1 MRWLIVMVE
10 QKVLDA
16 IKKARDTKKRNFKQ
30 TFDLAINLKNIDF
43 KKPEN
48 KIKAEI
54 KLPYAFKE
62 SKIGII
68 VDNLLPQTKDLEN
81 VLVLRKEQIEAY
93 GKNKKEAK
101 KLARECK
108 YFLAEAPLMPLVG
121 KFLGPF
127 LAPKNLMPSP
137 VPPTTPNLKSIVDQK
152 RNILKIQVKDSPTI
166 HVPVGVED
174 MKDEEIAENID
185 MIVKTVMTS
194 LPKGK
199 EQVKNI
205 IIKMTMGKP
214 VKVIL

>member
-1 MRWLIVMVE
+1 MAE

-16 IKKARDTKKRNFKQ
+16 IKKAREVIKKRNFKQ
-30 TFDLAINLKNIDF
+30 TFDLAINLKNIDL
-43 KKPEN
+43 KRPEN
-48 KIKAEI
+48 KIKTEVKI
-54 KLPYAFKE
+54 PHGFKE

-68 VDNLLPQTKDLEN
+68 ADNLLPQTKDLEN
-81 VLVLRKEQIEAY
+81 VVVVRKEQVEAF

-101 KLARECK
+101 KLARSCR

-121 KFLGPF
+121 KILGPI

-137 VPPTTPNLKSIVDQK
+137 IPPTTPNLKSLVDQK
-152 RNILKIQVKDSPTI
+152 RGVFKLQLKDSPTI

-174 MKDEEIAENID
+174 MKDEEVAENID
-185 MIVKTVMTS
+185 VIVKTVLTS
-194 LPKGK
+194 LPKGR

-205 IIKMTMGKP
+205 IIKLTMGKP

>member
-1 MRWLIVMVE
+1 MAE

-30 TFDLAINLKNIDF
+30 SFDLAINLKNIDL

-54 KLPYAFKE
+54 KIPHISRE

-68 VDNLLPQTKDLEN
+68 ADNLLPQTRDLEN
-81 VLVLRKEQIEAY
+81 IIVIRKDQIEAF

-101 KLARECK
+101 KLARSCK
-108 YFLAEAPLMPLVG
+108 YFLAEAPLMPAVG
-121 KFLGPF
+121 KALGPI

-137 VPPTTPNLKSIVDQK
+137 IPPTTPNLKAIIDQK
-152 RNILKIQVKDSPTI
+152 RDILKVQLKDSPTI
-166 HVPVGVED
+166 HVPVGSED

-185 MIVKTVMTS
+185 VIVRTVMTS
-194 LPKGK
+194 LPKGR

>member
-1 MRWLIVMVE
+1 MAE

-30 TFDLAINLKNIDF
+30 SFDLAINLKNIDL

-54 KLPYAFKE
+54 KIPHISKE
-62 SKIGII
+62 SKIGVIA
-68 VDNLLPQTKDLEN
+68 DNLLPQTKDLEN
-81 VLVLRKEQIEAY
+81 IIVIRKDQIEAF

-101 KLARECK
+101 KLARSCK
-108 YFLAEAPLMPLVG
+108 YFLAEAPLMPAVG
-121 KFLGPF
+121 KALGPI

-137 VPPTTPNLKSIVDQK
+137 IPPTTPNLKAIIDQK
-152 RNILKIQVKDSPTI
+152 RDILKVQLKDSPTI
-166 HVPVGVED
+166 HVPVGSED

-185 MIVKTVMTS
+185 VIVRTVMTS
-194 LPKGK
+194 LPKGR

>member
-1 MRWLIVMVE
+1 MTE

-16 IKKARDTKKRNFKQ
+16 IKKAREVVKKRNFKQ
-30 TFDLAINLKNIDF
+30 TFDLAINLKSIDL

-48 KIKAEI
+48 KIKAEVKI
-54 KLPYAFKE
+54 PHFFKE

-68 VDNLLPQTKDLEN
+68 ADNLLPQTKDLEN
-81 VLVLRKEQIEAY
+81 VVVVRKEQIEAF

-101 KLARECK
+101 KLARSCR
-108 YFLAEAPLMPLVG
+108 YFLAEAPLMPMIG
-121 KFLGPF
+121 KALGQV
-127 LAPKNLMPSP
+127 LAPKNLMPLP
-137 VPPTTPNLKSIVDQK
+137 IPPTTPNLKSLVDEK
-152 RNILKIQVKDSPTI
+152 RNVFKIQLKDSPTI
-166 HVPVGVED
+166 HVPVGIED

-185 MIVKTVMTS
+185 MIVKAVLSS

-205 IIKMTMGKP
+205 VIKLTMGKP